1 MKNTRRVKL
10 EEQKKKKKQST
21 LRHVLLRSCEIV
33 WLLAK
38 GNFMAKVPAVSGS
51 ESIINVYVSLSLSP
65 SLFTT
70 VYMSITC
77 VILMCPTTR
86 TTTTNNNMK
95 LLKVGLH
102 VALLLMDFICTCHA
116 PTQPPAPSQKGVL
129 CQAFDCFAN
138 LFFALELVWKI
149 TLAGSALI
157 SSDLCLFE
165 NNSIPFNHVQCI
177 LNKLIN
183 WIWIHLQIHIN

>member
-10 EEQKKKKKQST
+10 EEQKGKKKQST

-38 GNFMAKVPAVSGS
+38 GNFMAEVPAVSGS

-77 VILMCPTTR
+77 VILMCPTT
-86 TTTTNNNMK
+86 TTTTSNNMK

-102 VALLLMDFICTCHA
+102 VALLLMDFICTCQ
-116 PTQPPAPSQKGVL
+116 QPPAKGGVMSGLWLFSQP
-129 CQAFDCFAN
+129 
-138 LFFALELVWKI
+138 FFGLRLVWKI

-165 NNSIPFNHVQCI
+165 NNSIPFNHVQCVQA
-177 LNKLIN
+177 KLIN
-183 WIWIHLQIHIN
+183 WIWIHIQIHIN